1 MFQLTNSLHVHAGQ
15 SSCSIEPAR
24 AVWSV
29 KLTIW
34 RHWSCFINM
43 SVSGF
48 FTHLHEVSLL
58 SDMSTF
64 GRSFHLKLLCLSI
77 NSRLGLHM
85 CGYVIARTSL
95 QPWTQAATSS
105 CSQGNSSV
113 CTASGIKLCGSWKWQ
128 GGRHWPGEDVV
139 QSYPCCGNGCMYGH
153 WLPAL
158 QARLPTRASVHA
170 EQYLRGE
177 TLA

>member
-1 MFQLTNSLHVHAGQ
+1 MCPLTSPDAYNLGAFNDVREPISLLQAVCSNSLHVHAGQ

-48 FTHLHEVSLL
+48 FNHLHEVSLL

-64 GRSFHLKLLCLSI
+64 GRSFHLKFLCLRK
-77 NSRLGLHM
+77 NSRWGLYM
-85 CGYVIARTSL
+85 CRYVIVHTSL

-105 CSQGNSSV
+105 CSQSNSSV
-113 CTASGIKLCGSWKWQ
+113 CTASGIKLCGSWN
-128 GGRHWPGEDVV
+128 D
-139 QSYPCCGNGCMYGH
+139 
-153 WLPAL
+153 
-158 QARLPTRASVHA
+158 
-170 EQYLRGE
+170 
-177 TLA
+177 